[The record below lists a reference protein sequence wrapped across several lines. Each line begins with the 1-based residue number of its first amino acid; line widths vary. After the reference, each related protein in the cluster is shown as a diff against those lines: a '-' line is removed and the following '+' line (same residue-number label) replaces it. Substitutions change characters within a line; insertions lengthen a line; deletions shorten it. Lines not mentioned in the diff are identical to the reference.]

1 MFVDFDGQT
10 AQDIARRIMHL
21 EAGARIRMAEW
32 LGLVAEFDRRGAARR
47 TGFSSTAS
55 WLAYSCDMPQRTA
68 REHVRVA
75 RRLAELPAVAA
86 AFELG
91 RLSYAKVRAITRADE
106 GEDEQQLLEVALRS
120 TATALERHVQQLRSS
135 RSADLEVANAGH
147 ARRTVN
153 WFFDEDGS
161 FRMFAR
167 LSATDGAV
175 FMEAISTRAEHI
187 HGEHGHTD
195 DCCATLASRPP
206 LGARRADALVELLSS
221 GGVRTQ
227 LVLHADPAALACLAT
242 GKDKRKGEVCVLRDG
257 PAIPSEVARRL
268 TCDCAISLDGLNF
281 GYSTRLGTPAQRRAL
296 EDRDGR
302 TCRYPGCERTH
313 GLDMHH
319 VIHWGHGGRTDL
331 DNLVLLCPY
340 HHRAF
345 HEGGFHMHRRRDGTL
360 HIHDPHGT
368 ELFTITPGRE
378 HERARPGPLAMV
390 A

>member
-1 MFVDFDGQT
+1 MFVTFEGRT
-10 AQDIARRIMHL
+10 PQDIARRIIRL
-21 EAGARIRMAEW
+21 EASARIRMAEW
-32 LGLVAEFDRRGAARR
+32 LALVAEFDRRGAARR
-47 TGFSSTAS
+47 TGFSSTAN

-75 RRLAELPAVAA
+75 RRLAELPAVTA
-86 AFELG
+86 AFEVG

-106 GEDEQQLLEVALRS
+106 GEDEQALLEVALRS

-135 RSADLEVANAGH
+135 RSADLDVANAGH

-167 LSATDGAV
+167 FSAADGAV
-175 FMEAISTRAEHI
+175 LMEAISTKAEHI
-187 HGEHGHTD
+187 HGESGHTD
-195 DCCATLASRPP
+195 GCCGDLAGRPP
-206 LGARRADALVELLSS
+206 IGARRADALVELVSS
-221 GGVRTQ
+221 GGVQTQ

-242 GKDKRKGEVCVLRDG
+242 GKEKRRGEVCVLRDG

-268 TCDCAISLDGLNF
+268 TCDCSISIDDLNL
-281 GYSTRLGTPAQRRAL
+281 GYTTRLGTPAQRRAL

-302 TCRYPGCERTH
+302 VCRYPGCERTH

-319 VIHWGHGGRTDL
+319 IIHWGYGGRTDL
-331 DNLVLLCPY
+331 INLVLLCPY

-345 HEGGFHMHRRRDGTL
+345 HEGGFHMHRHRGGTL
-360 HIHDPHGT
+360 NIYDPHGT
-368 ELFTITPGRE
+368 ELFTIAPGRE
-378 HERARPGPLAMV
+378 RERARPGPLAM
-390 A
+390 AA